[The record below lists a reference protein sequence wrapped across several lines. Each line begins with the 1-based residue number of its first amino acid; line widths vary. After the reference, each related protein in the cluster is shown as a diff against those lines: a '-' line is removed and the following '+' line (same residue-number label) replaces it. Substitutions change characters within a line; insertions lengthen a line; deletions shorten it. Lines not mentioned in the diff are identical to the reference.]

1 VTRGRLEA
9 AAAGRSVVSLPFYLT
24 VALVSGAIIAFQI
37 GVMRVYSIGSWAH
50 FGSLVISIAMLG
62 FGVVSAVMCIGKDS
76 FERHWSTWV
85 RVSLLAYGP
94 LMIAGNTAAQAY
106 PFNPIFLAQ
115 DPGQKYRLFASFI
128 FYFVPFV
135 PGALFLGL
143 AFLKGKAQFG
153 KVYFANMAGSGLGG
167 LLFLGSMYLV
177 MPDWLLLVPLGMW
190 FVAVAIWFGAARE
203 RRALAAAAVLTVL
216 AVVCAA
222 SFTQIYVLPYK
233 GVSYAKKFPDSQRIY
248 AAASPL
254 GLMEVYTSS
263 YFHFAPGL
271 SDMAAINLKKMPENA
286 YLGMYIDGDGPIGIM
301 KQIPRDLTAYFRFLP
316 MYMPY
321 LLNKDPNVFVVQF
334 GGGISTEVALR
345 AGAPHVTVAEGNPR
359 VLDALGRD
367 PTLTKLTD
375 DVLADKRV
383 TIVPY
388 DGRLYVA
395 GAHGKFDIV
404 DFSLA
409 DSTGL
414 SSAGGFSIYEKYG
427 YTKEAMLAYMAALR
441 DNGILSVTVWN
452 KQDPPKSVLKLFT
465 TMVAAAQE
473 LDPGDYAKRF
483 FVSQGYLSTV
493 TVLYKRN
500 GFTPAEVE
508 TLRDHNKAMSF
519 DVAYYPGMQY
529 DASDAA
535 AVFQG
540 YRDVYFAPPKP
551 ERPGVVEGEA
561 ANSGAAKE
569 GEEQTETSDA
579 ASGPQPGQEE
589 EVDSEKGGPDIS
601 ANNLY
606 RLVLNWLM
614 TGKAQ
619 QVTGAYVFDTKPLT
633 NDRPYFAGYIKV
645 LDIPAFIDKFEN
657 ISDDWGY
664 LLLWAT
670 LLQSLIFGAV
680 LILIPVIWGWKTIF
694 ARQPG
699 KLGIIAYFMCLGLGY
714 IIVEVGLI
722 SKFMLAL
729 TNPTISAS
737 VLITGML
744 LFSGMGSL
752 FSGRFLD
759 RCTRTLPPM
768 LIGVGALLVI
778 GAFAVDPILNAIGEW
793 PYFLRIVA
801 CLVLLFPLAFLM
813 GFPFAT
819 GMAMLSRLG
828 KDRFFLWAWGING
841 CFSVVGAVL
850 VPIVA
855 VVFGLSTLL
864 IAAGVIYLAALPAF
878 FSLLRRPAD
887 AAAA

>member
-1 VTRGRLEA
+1 
-9 AAAGRSVVSLPFYLT
+9 
-24 VALVSGAIIAFQI
+24 
-37 GVMRVYSIGSWAH
+37 MRVYSIGSWAH

-76 FERHWSTWV
+76 FERRWSGWV
-85 RVSLLAYGP
+85 TGALLAYGP
-94 LMIAGNTAAQAY
+94 LMIAGNTLAQAW
-106 PFNPIFLAQ
+106 PFNPIFLAT

-167 LLFLGSMYLV
+167 LLFLGSMYLIF
-177 MPDWLLLVPLGMW
+177 PDWLLLVPLGMW
-190 FVAVAIWFGAARE
+190 FIAAAIWFGAARQ
-203 RRALAAAAVLTVL
+203 RRALFAAAALTVL
-216 AVVCAA
+216 AVACAA

-233 GVSYAKKFPDSQRIY
+233 GVSYAKKFPDAERIY
-248 AAASPL
+248 SAATPL
-254 GLMEVYTSS
+254 GLMEIYRSS

-301 KQIPRDLTAYFRFLP
+301 KQIPSDLTGYFRFLP

-321 LLNKDPNVFVVQF
+321 LLKTDPNVFVVQF

-345 AGAPHVTVAEGNPR
+345 VGAPRVTVAEGNPM

-375 DVLADKRV
+375 NVLADKRV

-388 DGRLYVA
+388 DGRLYVSGGHA
-395 GAHGKFDIV
+395 KFDIV
-404 DFSLA
+404 DLSLA

-427 YTKEAMLAYMAALR
+427 YTKEAMLAYMEALR
-441 DNGILSVTVWN
+441 DDGILSVTVWN

-473 LDPGDYAKRF
+473 LTPGDYAKRF
-483 FVSQGYLSTV
+483 FVAQGYLSTV
-493 TVLYKRN
+493 TVLYKRS
-500 GFTPAEVE
+500 GFTPDEIE
-508 TLRDHNKAMSF
+508 TLLKHNKAMSF

-529 DASDAA
+529 DASDGP

-540 YRDVYFAPPKP
+540 YRDVYFAPPQPEMTDAAGEVEVKP
-551 ERPGVVEGEA
+551 
-561 ANSGAAKE
+561 GAAE
-569 GEEQTETSDA
+569 GQSSDSA
-579 ASGPQPGQEE
+579 APPSDRPVAGQSE
-589 EVDSEKGGPDIS
+589 EVEVEADKKGPDIS

-606 RLVLNWLM
+606 RLVLNHLM
-614 TGKAQ
+614 KGESAA
-619 QVTGAYVFDTKPLT
+619 VNSSYVFDTKPLT

-645 LDIPAFIDKFEN
+645 LDIPSFLDKFE
-657 ISDDWGY
+657 IVSDDWGY

-670 LLQSLIFGAV
+670 LLQSLIFGLI

-744 LFSGMGSL
+744 LFSGLGSY

-768 LIGVGALLVI
+768 LIGVGALLVA

-801 CLVLLFPLAFLM
+801 CLALLFPLAFLM

-819 GMAMLSRLG
+819 GMAMLSKLG

-878 FSLLRRPAD
+878 FSLLKRPVD
-887 AAAA
+887 PVAA

>member
-1 VTRGRLEA
+1 VVE
-9 AAAGRSVVSLPFYLT
+9 RSAVSPPFYLT
-24 VALVSGAIIAFQI
+24 VALISGGVIAFQI

-62 FGVVSAVMCIGKDS
+62 FGVVSAVMCIGKEA
-76 FERHWSTWV
+76 FERHWSAWV
-85 RVSLLAYGP
+85 RGSLLAYGP
-94 LMIAGNTAAQAY
+94 LMIAGNTLAQAW
-106 PFNPIFLAQ
+106 PFNPIFLAT
-115 DPGQKYRLFASFI
+115 DPGQKYRLFASFLC
-128 FYFVPFV
+128 YFVPFV

-143 AFLKGKAQFG
+143 AFLKGRAQFG

-177 MPDWLLLVPLGMW
+177 MPDRLLLVPLGMW
-190 FVAVAIWFGAARE
+190 FLGAAIWFGAARE
-203 RRALAAAAVLTVL
+203 RRALAGAAILAVL
-216 AVVCAA
+216 AVVCGG
-222 SFTQIYVLPYK
+222 SFTQIDVLPYK
-233 GVSYAKKFPDSQRIY
+233 GVSYARKFPDSQRIY
-248 AAASPL
+248 VAASPL
-254 GLMEVYTSS
+254 GLMEIYQSS

-271 SDMAAINLKKMPENA
+271 SDMAAINLDKMPKNA

-301 KQIPRDLTAYFRFLP
+301 KEMPQDQTAYFRFLP

-321 LLNKDPNVFVVQF
+321 LLVRHPDVFVVQF

-345 AGAPHVTVAEGNPR
+345 AGAARVTVAEGNPM
-359 VLDALGRD
+359 VLDVLGGD
-367 PTLTKLTD
+367 PTIVALTG
-375 DVLADKRV
+375 DVLSDERI

-388 DGRLYVA
+388 DGRLHVA
-395 GAHGKFDIV
+395 GAPGSFDIV
-404 DFSLA
+404 DLSLA

-414 SSAGGFSIYEKYG
+414 SSAGGFSIHEKYG

-441 DNGILSVTVWN
+441 EGGILSVTVWN

-465 TMVAAAQE
+465 TMVAAAAT
-473 LDPGDYAKRF
+473 LNPGDYAKRF

-500 GFTPAEVE
+500 GFTADEVRR
-508 TLRDHNKAMSF
+508 LLDHNKAMSF
-519 DVAYYPGMQY
+519 DVAYYPGMAY
-529 DASDAA
+529 DASDGA
-535 AVFQG
+535 AVFAG
-540 YRDVYFAPPKP
+540 YRDVYFAAP
-551 ERPGVVEGEA
+551 RRDA
-561 ANSGAAKE
+561 TAGAAGQGAAP
-569 GEEQTETSDA
+569 GETTAPNQNQS
-579 ASGPQPGQEE
+579 E
-589 EVDSEKGGPDIS
+589 EVEVESAGPDIS
-601 ANNLY
+601 VNNLY
-606 RLVLNWLM
+606 RLVLDHLM
-614 TGKAQ
+614 KGESAL
-619 QVTGAYVFDTKPLT
+619 VDAAYVFDTRPLT

-645 LDIPAFIDKFEN
+645 PDIPVFIDRFES

-670 LLQSLIFGAV
+670 LLQSLIFGVV
-680 LILIPVIWGWKTIF
+680 LIIIPVIWGWKTIF

-714 IIVEVGLI
+714 IVVEVGLI

-744 LFSGMGSL
+744 LFSGLGSYV
-752 FSGRFLD
+752 SGRFLD

-768 LIGVGALLVI
+768 LIGIGALLAA
-778 GAFAVDPILNAIGEW
+778 GALALDPILDAIGAW
-793 PYFLRIVA
+793 PYLLRIVA
-801 CLVLLFPLAFLM
+801 CLALLFPLAFLM

-864 IAAGVIYLAALPAF
+864 IAAGAIYVAALPAF
-878 FSLLRRPAD
+878 FSLLRRPVD
-887 AAAA
+887 PVAA

>member
-1 VTRGRLEA
+1 
-9 AAAGRSVVSLPFYLT
+9 
-24 VALVSGAIIAFQI
+24 
-37 GVMRVYSIGSWAH
+37 MRVYSIGSWAH

-76 FERHWSTWV
+76 FERHWSAWV
-85 RVSLLAYGP
+85 RGSLLAYGP
-94 LMIAGNTAAQAY
+94 LMIAGNTLAQAY
-106 PFNPIFLAQ
+106 PFNPIFLAT
-115 DPGQKYRLFASFI
+115 DPGQKYRLFASFV

-167 LLFLGSMYLV
+167 LLFLGAMYLI

-190 FVAVAIWFGAARE
+190 FLGAAIWFGAARE
-203 RRALAAAAVLTVL
+203 RRSLVGAAVLAVL
-216 AVVCAA
+216 AVFCAA
-222 SFTQIYVLPYK
+222 SFTQIDVLPYK

-248 AAASPL
+248 AAATPL
-254 GLMEVYTSS
+254 GLMEIYRSS

-271 SDMAAINLKKMPENA
+271 SDMAAINLEKMPKNA

-301 KQIPRDLTAYFRFLP
+301 KEIPRDMTAYFRFLP

-321 LLNKDPNVFVVQF
+321 LLTKNPDVFVVQF
-334 GGGISTEVALR
+334 GGGISTELALR
-345 AGAPHVTVAEGNPR
+345 AGAPRVTVAEGNPM

-367 PTLTKLTD
+367 PAITKLTG

-388 DGRLYVA
+388 DGRLFVG
-395 GAHGKFDIV
+395 GAHGSFDIV
-404 DFSLA
+404 DLSLA

-465 TMVAAAQE
+465 TMVAAAE
-473 LDPGDYAKRF
+473 ALNPGDFAKRF
-483 FVSQGYLSTV
+483 FVAQGYLSTV
-493 TVLYKRN
+493 TVLYKRD
-500 GFTPAEVE
+500 GFTPEE
-508 TLRDHNKAMSF
+508 IQTLLNHNKAMSF
-519 DVAYYPGMQY
+519 DVAYYPGMEY
-529 DASDAA
+529 DASDGA
-535 AVFQG
+535 AVFKG
-540 YRDVYFAPPKP
+540 YRDVYFAPPQPEMTGTEEQDVKP
-551 ERPGVVEGEA
+551 GEA
-561 ANSGAAKE
+561 EGAK
-569 GEEQTETSDA
+569 
-579 ASGPQPGQEE
+579 PGE
-589 EVDSEKGGPDIS
+589 EVDVQTAGPDIS

-606 RLVLNWLM
+606 RLVLNHLM
-614 TGKAQ
+614 KGESAL
-619 QVTGAYVFDTKPLT
+619 VNGEYVFDTKPLT

-645 LDIPAFIDKFEN
+645 LDIPSFVDKFEN

-670 LLQSLIFGAV
+670 LLQSLIFGLI

-744 LFSGMGSL
+744 LFSGMGSF

-768 LIGVGALLVI
+768 LVGVGALLLV
-778 GAFAVDPILNAIGEW
+778 GALALDPILNAIGEW

-801 CLVLLFPLAFLM
+801 CLALLFPLAFLM

-878 FSLLRRPAD
+878 FSLLRRPVD
-887 AAAA
+887 PVAA

>member
-1 VTRGRLEA
+1 
-9 AAAGRSVVSLPFYLT
+9 

-76 FERHWSTWV
+76 FERHWSAWV
-85 RVSLLAYGP
+85 RGSLLAYGP
-94 LMIAGNTAAQAY
+94 LMIAGNTLAQAY
-106 PFNPIFLAQ
+106 PFNPIFLAT
-115 DPGQKYRLFASFI
+115 DPGQKYRLFASFV

-153 KVYFANMAGSGLGG
+153 KVYFANMAGSGMGG
-167 LLFLGSMYLV
+167 LLFLGTMYLI

-190 FVAVAIWFGAARE
+190 FIGAAIWFGAARE
-203 RRALAAAAVLTVL
+203 RRMLAAAAALTVL
-216 AVVCAA
+216 AVACAA

-233 GVSYAKKFPDSQRIY
+233 GVSYAKKFPDAQRMY
-248 AAASPL
+248 SAASPL
-254 GLMEVYTSS
+254 GLMEIYTSS

-301 KQIPRDLTAYFRFLP
+301 KEIPRDMTAYFRFLP

-321 LLNKDPNVFVVQF
+321 LLTKQPDVFVVQF

-345 AGAPHVTVAEGNPR
+345 AGAERVTVAEGNPM

-367 PTLTKLTD
+367 PTITKLTD

-383 TIVPY
+383 TIIPY
-388 DGRLYVA
+388 DGRLYVS
-395 GAHGKFDIV
+395 GTHGKFDIV
-404 DFSLA
+404 DLSLA

-441 DNGILSVTVWN
+441 DNGVLSVTVWN

-465 TMVAAAQE
+465 TMVAAADA
-473 LDPGDYAKRF
+473 LNHGDYAKRF
-483 FVSQGYLSTV
+483 FVAQGYLSTV
-493 TVLYKRN
+493 TVLYKRD
-500 GFTPAEVE
+500 GFTPAEIQ
-508 TLRDHNKAMSF
+508 TLLDHNKAMSF
-519 DVAYYPGMQY
+519 DVVYYPGMQY
-529 DASDAA
+529 DASGGA
-535 AVFQG
+535 AVFKG
-540 YRDVYFAPPKP
+540 YRDVYFAPPQPEMTEGVEERDVKP
-551 ERPGVVEGEA
+551 AEAQGAKPGDGQGAKPAGEE
-561 ANSGAAKE
+561 GAA
-569 GEEQTETSDA
+569 TSQSD
-579 ASGPQPGQEE
+579 GPKPGE
-589 EVDSEKGGPDIS
+589 EVDVEKAGPDIS

-606 RLVLNWLM
+606 RLVLSHLM
-614 TGKAQ
+614 KGESAL
-619 QVTGAYVFDTKPLT
+619 VNSEYVFDTKPLT

-645 LDIPAFIDKFEN
+645 LDIPSFVDKFEN

-670 LLQSLIFGAV
+670 LLQSLIFGLI
-680 LILIPVIWGWKTIF
+680 LILIPMIWGWKTIF

-744 LFSGMGSL
+744 LFSGMGSF

-768 LIGVGALLVI
+768 LIGVGALLLV
-778 GAFAVDPILNAIGEW
+778 GALALDPILNAIGEW

-801 CLVLLFPLAFLM
+801 CLALLFPLAFLM

-878 FSLLRRPAD
+878 FSLLRPAATP

>member
-1 VTRGRLEA
+1 
-9 AAAGRSVVSLPFYLT
+9 
-24 VALVSGAIIAFQI
+24 
-37 GVMRVYSIGSWAH
+37 MRVYSIGSWAH

-76 FERHWSTWV
+76 FERHWSGWV
-85 RVSLLAYGP
+85 TGSLLAYGP
-94 LMIAGNTAAQAY
+94 LMIAGNTLAQAY
-106 PFNPIFLAQ
+106 PFNPIFLAT
-115 DPGQKYRLFASFI
+115 DPEQKYRLFASFI

-143 AFLKGKAQFG
+143 AFLKGKGQFG

-167 LLFLGSMYLV
+167 LLFLGSMYLI

-190 FVAVAIWFGAARE
+190 FIAAAIWFGAWRQ
-203 RRALAAAAVLTVL
+203 RAPLVAAAVLTVL
-216 AVVCAA
+216 AVACAA

-233 GVSYAKKFPDSQRIY
+233 GVSYAKKFPDSKRIY
-248 AAASPL
+248 NAASPL
-254 GLMEVYTSS
+254 GQMEIYTSS

-321 LLNKDPNVFVVQF
+321 LLKKDPNVFVVQF

-345 AGAPHVTVAEGNPR
+345 AGAPRVTVAEGNPM

-383 TIVPY
+383 TIIPY

-395 GAHGKFDIV
+395 GAHAKFDIV
-404 DFSLA
+404 DLSLA

-441 DNGILSVTVWN
+441 DNGVLSVTVWN

-465 TMVAAAQE
+465 TMVAAAQA
-473 LDPGDYAKRF
+473 LNPGDYAKRF
-483 FVSQGYLSTV
+483 FIAQGYLSTV
-493 TVLYKRN
+493 TVLYKRD
-500 GFTPAEVE
+500 GFTPDEIQ
-508 TLRDHNKAMSF
+508 TLINHNKAMSF
-519 DVAYYPGMQY
+519 DIVYYPGMEY
-529 DASDAA
+529 DASNGA

-551 ERPGVVEGEA
+551 EMTETGDAPAEKAGAPMTAKPGEA
-561 ANSGAAKE
+561 TTATVAGGGESASEGAK
-569 GEEQTETSDA
+569 D
-579 ASGPQPGQEE
+579 GQEE
-589 EVDSEKGGPDIS
+589 DVESDSKGPDIS
-601 ANNLY
+601 SNNLY
-606 RLVLNWLM
+606 RLVLNHLM
-614 TGKAQ
+614 KGDMSL
-619 QVTGAYVFDTKPLT
+619 VNSEYVFDTKPLT

-645 LDIPAFIDKFEN
+645 LDIPSFVDKFE
-657 ISDDWGY
+657 IVSDDWGY

-694 ARQPG
+694 SRQPG

-744 LFSGMGSL
+744 LFSGMGSF

-778 GAFAVDPILNAIGEW
+778 GAFAIDPILNAIGEW

-801 CLVLLFPLAFLM
+801 CLALLFPLAFLM

-819 GMAMLSRLG
+819 GMAMLSKLG

-864 IAAGVIYLAALPAF
+864 VAAGVIYLAALPAF
-878 FSLLRRPAD
+878 FSLLKRP
-887 AAAA
+887 AAAAAA